1 MLLTR
6 ALYWITANPTRFAEL
21 TAQRMLLFWFPPFGK
36 GSDNYPLWA
45 ITLLGFAGLALCA
58 KHHPITAALLGSA
71 LLLYPLIYYCI
82 QHFTRY
88 RYPILW
94 ISSLLASYAL
104 DQAWLKLCNKYQGTK
119 KEERTKK
126 GRKEAIRMN
135 QRESAARNPTSL
147 TLKCLYLK
155 MKPTATGATKN
166 EPNPQ
171 IRKPSLGS
179 YSRSLP
185 FTCGP

>member
-6 ALYWITANPTRFAEL
+6 ALNWITANPTRFAEL

-45 ITLLGFAGLALCA
+45 FTLLGFAGLALCA
-58 KHHPITAALLGSA
+58 KQHPITAALLGSA

-94 ISSLLASYAL
+94 ISSLLAAYAL
-104 DQAWLKLCNKYQGTK
+104 DQAWLKLRLKHRERKRKNGSK
-119 KEERTKK
+119 KEGKK
-126 GRKEAIRMN
+126 L
-135 QRESAARNPTSL
+135 SA
-147 TLKCLYLK
+147 
-155 MKPTATGATKN
+155 
-166 EPNPQ
+166 
-171 IRKPSLGS
+171 
-179 YSRSLP
+179 
-185 FTCGP
+185 